1 MGNLMDYMDWR
12 GDVTFAG
19 SPFNEVDNIILAM
32 TTFVDFSGIVP
43 EELDSEPVEFSA
55 AMKEFEKVAHERNYL
70 GVLIPASILN
80 IARKAA
86 SCERFMNMKLKGVVN
101 QVDEAEQMQFAA
113 LTFILTDGTFYVAF
127 RGTDDTL
134 VGWKEDIRLGFK
146 TPIPAHN
153 RAVQYLTEA
162 AACIG
167 GGIRVGGHSKGGNL
181 ALWAAVYCP
190 GEVQERILNV
200 YNNDGPGLFPEV
212 LEQPSFLA
220 IADRV
225 ISFIPQSSVVGAIL
239 EQGPICRIVKSN
251 EDGIMQHDPL
261 SWEVLG
267 PRFVYLEERS
277 KFGLH
282 FEEAIKHWIYSMSE
296 EEKAHF
302 AEALFSVIDST
313 GARTLTELN
322 RAKIKNFG
330 QIMKALRGL
339 DHDSRSMML
348 RTILKLFG
356 GGREVKNKA

>member
-19 SPFNEVDNIILAM
+19 SPFNEIDNIILAM
-32 TTFVDFSGIVP
+32 TTFVDFSGIVSP
-43 EELDSEPVEFSA
+43 AIDSEPVEFSV
-55 AMKEFEKVAHERNYL
+55 AMEKFNEVADERNYL
-70 GVLIPASILN
+70 GVLIPANILD
-80 IARKAA
+80 IARKAVL
-86 SCERFMNMKLKGVVN
+86 CERYRSIRLTGFVN

-113 LTFILTDGTFYVAF
+113 LTFILPDGTIYVAF
-127 RGTDDTL
+127 RGTDDTII
-134 VGWKEDIRLGFK
+134 GWKEDIRLGFK
-146 TPIPAHN
+146 TPVPAHT
-153 RAVQYLTEA
+153 RAVAYLAEA
-162 AACIG
+162 AACTD

-181 ALWAAVYCP
+181 ALWAAVHCP
-190 GEVQERILNV
+190 GEVQARILNV
-200 YNNDGPGLFPEV
+200 YNNDGPGLFLEV

-239 EQGPICRIVKSN
+239 EQGPISRIVKSN

-277 KFGLH
+277 KFGKH
-282 FEEAIKHWIYSMSE
+282 FEEAIGHWIYSMSE

-322 RAKIKNFG
+322 RARIKNFS
-330 QIMKALRGL
+330 QMMKALRGL

-348 RTILKLFG
+348 RTIMKLFG
-356 GGREVKNKA
+356 GSREVKNKE